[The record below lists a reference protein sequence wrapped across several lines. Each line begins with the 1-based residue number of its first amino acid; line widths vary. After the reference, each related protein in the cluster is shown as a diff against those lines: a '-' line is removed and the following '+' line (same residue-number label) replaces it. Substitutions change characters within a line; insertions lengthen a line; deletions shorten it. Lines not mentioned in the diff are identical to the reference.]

1 MNFDI
6 FGEKGATRVI
16 LSMVLLTIGGFQ
28 ASGFGL
34 SLYIEPLKNALN
46 LNSTRVS
53 ELWCLGALMAALI
66 VPATG
71 KFVDLVG
78 CKTTVMLAGPLYTG
92 FIATFGIVG
101 TRSAVLVG
109 IWFFG
114 LRVFGTGVS
123 MVVTAKLLNNWFD
136 VKTKGRASLV
146 VFSFYYVTSFF
157 PPVIAVTIRG
167 VGWEITPFIF
177 AGGSGVLIL
186 LSVLLMQNKPDFEDY
201 LAICHVVAPWE
212 CEDSPI
218 SRRMVQAS
226 ELSLSRGQ
234 FIITAEGLFRPYGG
248 NPLRT
253 LIFWVI
259 VLQGMIQEFL
269 ITGVTFFAVAV
280 VESRFLIQ
288 VTIGSEEPRLA
299 NVFPLENLV
308 SAFFISMAIAHYF
321 ALAAG
326 AILIERCGISGRI
339 FGLCGAMMSLAAGN
353 LFFIAM
359 PGYADRLGWTFL
371 CIWGLLFGFS
381 AGLYN
386 QMSTIVF
393 GDIFATKK
401 QAWVFA
407 ISYSLKML
415 MNGLGPIFI
424 GLVLDEIDLPFFDMT
439 LGRFPH
445 LRPQYSPLG
454 NRNPEIYPQSA
465 WELNLVFAISGF
477 LSAIFVVLLTLNYYF
492 GKWLDIDS
500 CEHIRGYEVEIG
512 TLDELTP
519 LNTGFEY
526 DPMAYNTL

>member
-1 MNFDI
+1 MSFDI
-6 FGEKGATRVI
+6 CGEKGATRVI
-16 LSMVLLTIGGFQ
+16 FSMVLLTIAGFQ

-34 SLYIEPLKNALN
+34 SLYIEPIKDALQ
-46 LNSTRVS
+46 LTSTGVS
-53 ELWCLGALMAALI
+53 ELWCLGALMAALFI
-66 VPATG
+66 PATG

-78 CKTTVMLAGPLYTG
+78 CKMTVTLTGPLYVG
-92 FIATFGIVG
+92 FVATIGIVG
-101 TRSAVLVG
+101 SRSAVLMGV
-109 IWFFG
+109 WFFG

-136 VKTKGRASLV
+136 VKTKGRASLLI
-146 VFSFYYVTSFF
+146 FSFYYITSFF

-167 VGWEITPFIF
+167 VGWEVTPYIF
-177 AGGSGVLIL
+177 AGGTGILIIF
-186 LSVLLMQNKPDFEDY
+186 SVLLMQNKPAFEDY
-201 LAICHVVAPWE
+201 LAICHVAAPWE
-212 CEDSPI
+212 CEDSPA
-218 SRRMVQAS
+218 SKRMLQAS
-226 ELSLSRGQ
+226 ELSLTRGQ
-234 FIITAEGLFRPYGG
+234 FIISADGLFRPYGG

-253 LIFWVI
+253 VIFWVI

-269 ITGVTFFAVAV
+269 ITGVSFFAVAV
-280 VESRFLIQ
+280 VESRFLMQ
-288 VTIGSEEPRLA
+288 VTMRSDKPHTIDII
-299 NVFPLENLV
+299 PLESLV
-308 SAFFISMAIAHYF
+308 SAFFISIAVAHYL

-326 AILIERCGISGRI
+326 AILIERFSISGRI
-339 FGLCGAMMSLAAGN
+339 FGLCGSMVSLAVGN

-359 PGYADRLGWTFL
+359 PGYADKLGWTFL

-393 GDIFATKK
+393 GDIFATKR

-415 MNGLGPIFI
+415 MNGLGPILI
-424 GLVLDEIDLPFFDMT
+424 GIVLDEIDVPFFDMT

-445 LRPQYSPLG
+445 LHPHFSPGGEQTPDLY
-454 NRNPEIYPQSA
+454 NNSA
-465 WELNLVFAISGF
+465 WELNVLFAIVGF

-492 GKWLDIDS
+492 GKWVDMDGS
-500 CEHIRGYEVEIG
+500 KQDRSYEVEIG

-519 LNTGFEY
+519 LNAGFEF

>member
-16 LSMVLLTIGGFQ
+16 LSMVLLTIAGFQ

-34 SLYIEPLKNALN
+34 SLYIEPIKDALN
-46 LNSTRVS
+46 LTYTGVS
-53 ELWCLGALMAALI
+53 ELWCLGALMASLFI
-66 VPATG
+66 PATG

-78 CKTTVMLAGPLYTG
+78 CKMTVMLTGPLYAG
-92 FIATFGIVG
+92 FVATIGIVG
-101 TRSAVLVG
+101 NRSAVLVG

-136 VKTKGRASLV
+136 VKTKGRASLFI
-146 VFSFYYVTSFF
+146 FSFYYITSFF
-157 PPVIAVTIRG
+157 PPVIAVTIKG
-167 VGWEITPFIF
+167 VGWEVTPFIF
-177 AGGSGVLIL
+177 AGGSGILIL
-186 LSVLLMQNKPDFEDY
+186 ISVLLMQNKPAFEDY
-201 LAICHVVAPWE
+201 LAICHVAAPWE
-212 CEDSPI
+212 CEDSPA
-218 SRRMVQAS
+218 SKRMLQAH
-226 ELSLSRGQ
+226 ELTLSGGQ
-234 FIITAEGLFRPYGG
+234 FIITADGLFRPYGG

-259 VLQGMIQEFL
+259 VIQGMIQEFL
-269 ITGVTFFAVAV
+269 ITGVSFFAVAV
-280 VESRFLIQ
+280 VESRFLTQ
-288 VTIGSEEPRLA
+288 VTIGSEEPHTA
-299 NVFPLENLV
+299 DIFPLESLV
-308 SAFFISMAIAHYF
+308 SAFFISIAVAHYL

-326 AILIERCGISGRI
+326 AILIERFSISGRI
-339 FGLCGAMMSLAAGN
+339 FGLCGSMMSLAAGN

-381 AGLYN
+381 AGLHN

-393 GDIFATKK
+393 GDIFATKR

-424 GLVLDEIDLPFFDMT
+424 GIVLDEIDVPFFDMT

-445 LRPQYSPLG
+445 LHPQFSPAGDRTPDTYST
-454 NRNPEIYPQSA
+454 SA
-465 WELNLVFAISGF
+465 WELNVVFAISGF

-492 GKWLDIDS
+492 GKWLDMDGS
-500 CEHIRGYEVEIG
+500 EKDRSYEVEIG

-519 LNTGFEY
+519 LNAGFEF